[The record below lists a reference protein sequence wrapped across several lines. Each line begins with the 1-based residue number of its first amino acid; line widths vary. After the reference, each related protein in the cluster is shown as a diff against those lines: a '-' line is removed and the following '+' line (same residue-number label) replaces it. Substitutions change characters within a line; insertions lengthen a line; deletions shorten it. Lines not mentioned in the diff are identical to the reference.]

1 MKNATLLLVS
11 ALIFACSAT
20 DENITSE
27 EVDLAVDHYKTTSA
41 YNGTAFVI
49 YENGSLG
56 DENAR
61 VYGQIENFNFEPG
74 YTYSLR
80 ATKTPTENAGT
91 NTKTIRYKATSVNS
105 RQAVRPDAEF
115 RIPMIKF
122 INGRGMA
129 TFIRRQADSTFIL
142 GNEIPFNCNYFCTDL
157 DRAIEQKNEV
167 TGIFKHGPDGSYLLM
182 SLID

>member
-1 MKNATLLLVS
+1 MKNAILLLVA
-11 ALIFACSAT
+11 ALIFSCSAT
-20 DENITSE
+20 DESITTE
-27 EVDLAVDHYKTTSA
+27 EVNLAVDHYKTISA

-61 VYGQIENFNFEPG
+61 VYGLIDHFNFEPG
-74 YTYSLR
+74 YTYSLS
-80 ATKTPTENAGT
+80 ANKTTIENAGT
-91 NTKTIRYKATSVNS
+91 NAKTIRFTVNSVDS

-142 GNEIPFNCNYFCTDL
+142 GNEIPFNCNYFCPDL
-157 DRAIEQKNEV
+157 DRAIEQRNEI
-167 TGIFKHGPDGSYLLM
+167 TGIFKHGPEGSYQLM
-182 SLID
+182 SVIN